1 MASQMDLVR
10 DLLDVQL
17 VDQNKRKIGRVD
29 GVLIEVRDGAPP
41 LVVAMEVGPL
51 TLLRRLHPALARWLR
66 ALAVRW
72 LPVSLRSVQLPLTL
86 FQDVGEDIQLR
97 IDAKADR
104 RQLRFE
110 KWLSRTVVG
119 PMPGSRK
126 QQ

>member
-10 DLLDVQL
+10 DLLDTQL
-17 VDQNKRKIGRVD
+17 VDANKRKIGRVD

-41 LVVAMEVGPL
+41 IVTAMEVGPL
-51 TLLRRLHPALARWLR
+51 TLFRRLNPRFSRWLR

-97 IDAKADR
+97 VDATADR
-104 RQLRFE
+104 SQLRLE
-110 KWLSRTVVG
+110 KWLSRRVVE
-119 PMPGSRK
+119 PLPGSHK
-126 QQ
+126 